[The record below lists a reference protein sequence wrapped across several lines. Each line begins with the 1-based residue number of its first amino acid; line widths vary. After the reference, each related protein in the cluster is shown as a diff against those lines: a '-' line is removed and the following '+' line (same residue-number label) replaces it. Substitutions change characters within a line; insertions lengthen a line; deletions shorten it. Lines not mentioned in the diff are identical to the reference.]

1 MYSNSATDLRKLVLA
16 LALTSSAPLALA
28 QHSSLQIFYANAGT
42 TAPLV
47 ADCLAG
53 THSASDTRGCSG
65 SSNEIPATAG
75 SSIFGD
81 GHALFPGHG
90 MDTEAWARASFG
102 RLSAFAQTTA
112 TNVDAFY
119 NVQSRGSSG
128 MTDFILASNT
138 SNAAITTY
146 LFTITVHGSLSA
158 PSPYASYPI
167 TTAGAFVG
175 FNVESTSYCPN
186 CVGVVSNWSTQ
197 SGQPSDTVYSGTFS
211 MVTGTT
217 FEMRASVDV
226 SSYLNV
232 FSGQSANATADY
244 GNTVTVQ
251 LSGLTGGANTVG
263 VSGYNYASP
272 VPEVRRSA
280 LMLVGLAALLWFC
293 SGRKRS
299 PERE

>member
-1 MYSNSATDLRKLVLA
+1 
-16 LALTSSAPLALA
+16 
-28 QHSSLQIFYANAGT
+28 
-42 TAPLV
+42 
-47 ADCLAG
+47 
-53 THSASDTRGCSG
+53 
-65 SSNEIPATAG
+65 
-75 SSIFGD
+75 
-81 GHALFPGHG
+81 
-90 MDTEAWARASFG
+90 
-102 RLSAFAQTTA
+102 
-112 TNVDAFY
+112 
-119 NVQSRGSSG
+119 
-128 MTDFILASNT
+128 
-138 SNAAITTY
+138 
-146 LFTITVHGSLSA
+146 
-158 PSPYASYPI
+158 
-167 TTAGAFVG
+167 
-175 FNVESTSYCPN
+175 
-186 CVGVVSNWSTQ
+186 
-197 SGQPSDTVYSGTFS
+197 

-272 VPEVRRSA
+272 VPEVQRSA